1 MILYN
6 MTEETL
12 KIAND
17 LVDKIEGLKDLDKV
31 LRTYSSD
38 KYLHVRFE
46 SLLPEDLKIT
56 INNSVYNTLFLT
68 SGVLNAFLIVL
79 NN

>member
-1 MILYN
+1 

-17 LVDKIEGLKDLDKV
+17 LVYKIEELKELDKV

-46 SLLPEDLKIT
+46 SLIPDDLKIT
-56 INNSVYNTLFLT
+56 INNSVYNILFLT